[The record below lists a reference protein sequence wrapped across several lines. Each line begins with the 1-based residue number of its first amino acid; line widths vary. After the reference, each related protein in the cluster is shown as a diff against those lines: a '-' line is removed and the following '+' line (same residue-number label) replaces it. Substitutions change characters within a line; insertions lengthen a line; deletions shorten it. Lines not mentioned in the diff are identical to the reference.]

1 MLLKYSIIEK
11 CSPLDEQD
19 YEDEL
24 LISKPLEY
32 ESFTCDSVSSSSQT
46 GDNTGNK
53 NAINCNNIKPTK
65 ASDCALSQADRDNGY
80 KYCCYDNYEG
90 KECEAYDEEDYKLE
104 LAAYQLAK
112 LDDPDVVFDCGKNKA
127 SFINIS
133 IIMIIL
139 VIMNI

>member
-1 MLLKYSIIEK
+1 M
-11 CSPLDEQD
+11 DEQG
-19 YEDEL
+19 YENEL
-24 LISKPLEY
+24 FDSGVLDY
-32 ESFTCDSVSSSSQT
+32 ESFTCDSVSSASQT
-46 GDNTGNK
+46 GGNTDNTNS
-53 NAINCNNIKPTK
+53 INCKKIKPTK
-65 ASDCALSQADRDNGY
+65 ASDCTLSQADRDKGY

-90 KECEAYDEEDYKLE
+90 KECEAYDEEDYQLE